1 MDEGGSIGR
10 LGLEGGLG
18 GLPIPFGG
26 AVCRDH
32 TLLLLPA
39 SREMAVG
46 FDLFLSS
53 CAAFPDCACV
63 QLFRSLIVC

>member
-10 LGLEGGLG
+10 LGLEGWLG
-18 GLPIPFGG
+18 WSAHSLGG

-53 CAAFPDCACV
+53 CA
-63 QLFRSLIVC
+63 LS